1 MTAPVIPTLPTA
13 PSRNDAPDTFVARAD
28 AHVAALTS
36 WTTAANSFATYFDT
50 TYITSVDAIRDD
62 ATAQAAT
69 ATTQAGIATTQ
80 AGIATTQAGIATTQA
95 EAAASS
101 AASAVNSPG
110 TQATSASSIT
120 IGVGSK
126 SLMLGQTGKNFV
138 VGQWVNINDTA
149 SPSTNWM
156 AGAIT
161 AFNSGTGS
169 MTVDAVVLSGSGTL
183 SSWVIIAASAVSQ
196 ALLQP
201 SGVVS
206 VFAGSSAPAGWLL
219 CNGSTIS
226 RSTYSGLFA
235 AIGTTYGVGDGSTT
249 FRIPDLRGEFIRGLD
264 SGRGVDSGR
273 SLGSAQSSAN
283 LSHNHTGSTSSST
296 HSHSG
301 SNSNTIGGAG
311 GTQPYVLPDPFYP
324 STHNTAPDGSHTHSI
339 SSDGGNEA
347 RPRNIAMNYI
357 IKT

>member
-50 TYITSVDAIRDD
+50 TYITSVDATRDD

-69 ATTQAGIATTQ
+69 ATTQ

-126 SLMLGQTGKNFV
+126 SLMLEQTGKNFV

-206 VFAGSSAPAGWLL
+206 VFAGSSAPTGWLL
-219 CNGSTIS
+219 CDGSTIS

-301 SNSNTIGGAG
+301 SNSNTVGGAG
-311 GTQPYVLPDPFYP
+311 STQPYVLPGPAWP
-324 STHNTAPDGSHTHSI
+324 STHNTSPDGSHTHSI